1 MRAQAD
7 DPVNRAALEKIRA
20 LSRDAGDVLVQKV
33 INAYMGDTPRH
44 LHGLRQAL
52 AARAPDHVRRI
63 AHGLKS
69 ASANIGAARL
79 ALLCR
84 DLEQLGRNGSV
95 DGAASLLADM
105 EREFQSVRES
115 LHALL
120 EKES

>member
-1 MRAQAD
+1 MQAPPE
-7 DPVNRAALEKIRA
+7 DPLNRAALEKIRA

-44 LHGLRQAL
+44 LHGLRQAVN
-52 AARAPDHVRRI
+52 ARDAENLRRI

-79 ALLCR
+79 AVLFR

-95 DGAASLLADM
+95 DGAATLLADM
-105 EREFQSVRES
+105 EREFRSVRQS